1 MSYYDE
7 ITKAVYDIY
16 EYISK
21 NAGTLFTG
29 TAAVTQV
36 TLPVVETVVV
46 EAVPSP
52 MIGVIILAGIMV
64 FNLVFAGNQ
73 PETTE

>member
-7 ITKAVYDIY
+7 ITKAIYAIY

-36 TLPVVETVVV
+36 TLLVVETVVV

-52 MIGVIILAGIMV
+52 HDRCYNTCRHNGI
-64 FNLVFAGNQ
+64 
-73 PETTE
+73 